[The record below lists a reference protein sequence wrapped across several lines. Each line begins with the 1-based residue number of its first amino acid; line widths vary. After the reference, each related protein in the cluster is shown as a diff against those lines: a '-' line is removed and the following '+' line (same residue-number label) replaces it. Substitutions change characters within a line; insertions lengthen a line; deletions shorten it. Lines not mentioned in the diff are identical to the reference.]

1 MLLYIHLLLH
11 PHRTISCSSS
21 PSPPHPSSN
30 HQSAECST
38 RSAAA
43 CPPVL
48 RPSARS
54 GHGAGGLWWLGT
66 LHHCPSSPSSLPR
79 VCITIRS
86 VIQNSNIFESCP
98 VFDCKQIIKH
108 IQKIIMPT
116 PHGTKWLHSNGLW
129 IVCEMLC
136 SFLTVTIWVNHW
148 KCGHLGMW
156 PKMWPKNPAV
166 DVPWPIHFL
175 HNPTLRA
182 ACSSCV
188 KITPWRFFGKRRRMS
203 CLDWA
208 RRNERHNVVLV
219 LSCVYVWHILWYKA

>member
-1 MLLYIHLLLH
+1 MQRPRCARATGGNDIPDALVPGSRSLVQKMGSTWEDWGFELRASGPLILKSNMLLYIHLLLH

-108 IQKIIMPT
+108 IQK
-116 PHGTKWLHSNGLW
+116 S
-129 IVCEMLC
+129 
-136 SFLTVTIWVNHW
+136 
-148 KCGHLGMW
+148 
-156 PKMWPKNPAV
+156 
-166 DVPWPIHFL
+166 
-175 HNPTLRA
+175 
-182 ACSSCV
+182 
-188 KITPWRFFGKRRRMS
+188 
-203 CLDWA
+203 
-208 RRNERHNVVLV
+208 
-219 LSCVYVWHILWYKA
+219 